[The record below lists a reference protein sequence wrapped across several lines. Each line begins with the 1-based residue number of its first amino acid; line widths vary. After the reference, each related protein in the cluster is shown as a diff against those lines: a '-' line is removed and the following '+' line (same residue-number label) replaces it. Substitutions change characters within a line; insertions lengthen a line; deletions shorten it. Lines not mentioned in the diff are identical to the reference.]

1 MLCEPL
7 VRGALRLCPREHIF
21 LRMPLSVA
29 RRVSTDTMNNGWLAN
44 DRLQRSIT
52 YLIEMVVTFDDFT
65 ADIARQSTT
74 MRASHLVTLHAKVSV
89 PRPHLR
95 SVKERTPSSF
105 TNANNQKSVS
115 LMTFKCLQDLRFL
128 QLGHLRIIASAV
140 K

>member
-1 MLCEPL
+1 
-7 VRGALRLCPREHIF
+7 
-21 LRMPLSVA
+21 MPLSVA